1 MMQADDGLPG
11 AATLNPRVASV
22 TVAFNPGVERLA
34 RQLAALDGQVNDIVV
49 VDNGS
54 APSVA
59 SLFAR
64 HAAEYPLLASPR
76 IRVVPMDGNE
86 GIARGLNVGIEAARA
101 RGAEFVVL
109 LDHDSVPGAGMVA
122 ELVATRERCATLAIP
137 VAAVGPR
144 VKDLRDAREYPFVRL
159 GWLRNR
165 HQYCA
170 GSAQQV
176 FACDFLIS
184 SGTLI
189 ALEAFDAIGPF
200 EDGLF
205 IDSVDREWCFRAL
218 SRGFALYGACAAH
231 LDHRLGDHRRP
242 VMGGVELVVHSP
254 ARLYYMTRNR
264 LLLYRRGYVPLKWKI
279 KDFLRVIAKFAATVL
294 LVAPRRAYVRHTGMA
309 IRDALANR
317 GGKLPGDA
325 R

>member
-1 MMQADDGLPG
+1 LK
-11 AATLNPRVASV
+11 PRVGSV
-22 TVAFNPGVERLA
+22 TVAFNPSVERLA
-34 RQLAALDGQVNDIVV
+34 EQLEALEGQVDDIIVIDNGSRPAVEHLLERHAAARPRLAALPIRIV
-49 VDNGS
+49 
-54 APSVA
+54 ALP
-59 SLFAR
+59 
-64 HAAEYPLLASPR
+64 
-76 IRVVPMDGNE
+76 GNE

-101 RGAEFVVL
+101 QGAQLVVL

-122 ELVATRERCATLAIP
+122 ELVATRERCATPANP

-189 ALEAFDAIGPF
+189 ALDAFDAVGPF
-200 EDGLF
+200 EDDLF

-231 LDHRLGDHRRP
+231 LDHRLGDRRRP
-242 VMGGVELVVHSP
+242 VWGGLELIVHSP

-264 LLLYRRGYVPLKWKI
+264 LLLYRRAYVPLKWKI
-279 KDFLRVIAKFAATVL
+279 NDFLRMIAKFTATLL
-294 LVAPRRAYVRHTGMA
+294 LVAPRREYARLSWKAV
-309 IRDALANR
+309 RDAGANR
-317 GGKLPGDA
+317 GGKLSGDA
-325 R
+325 P